1 MAVTISVPH
10 ATSPNED
17 TTAIELKDI
26 MVGIFE
32 IQEIPYNVVEGNTT
46 KYMVDLATSAA
57 RNTLYSSELSNYLG
71 IADYHIDIQS
81 FDEDTESEWILDD
94 VVLGY
99 LETFQEKETLE
110 GLQNSLDD
118 VCNVSIREVE
128 FNNSFSS
135 GMAKMVFGVDTL
147 VIYLSDGTQS
157 LEPIAEKIIDFI
169 I

>member
-32 IQEIPYNVVEGNTT
+32 IQDIPYNVVEGNTT
-46 KYMVDLATSAA
+46 KHMVDLATSAA
-57 RNTLYSSELSNYLG
+57 RNTLYSSELSNYLD
-71 IADYHIDIQS
+71 ISDYHIDIQS
-81 FDEDTESEWILDD
+81 FDKDSEPEWILDD

-99 LETFQEKETLE
+99 LETFQEKEALE
-110 GLQNSLDD
+110 GLQNSLND
-118 VCNVSIREVE
+118 VCNVTIREAK

-135 GMAKMVFGVDTL
+135 GMAKMVFGVRTL
-147 VIYLSDGTQS
+147 VIYLNDSVQS
-157 LEPIAEKIIDFI
+157 VEPIAEKIIDFI